1 MKNKYYIYRNSTLEH
16 IFKGEDCVFSSYGGV
31 EKCNES
37 DREIVVLYLLPYSY
51 SENDIVAFAKE
62 FLEKTTYIANSHPD
76 KTIHT
81 FSLFNYFYKP
91 LAASNAAVEKIIK
104 TTNEEISKLPNVRL
118 IDISSFFTNRAEF
131 FDEKYYYLYNTVV
144 GPKIASAFR
153 EWAIDQITN
162 NLTTARKKCLIL
174 DLDNTL
180 WGGIL
185 GEDGVAGL
193 KISGSYPGNAYH
205 DFQTL
210 SKEVAET
217 GIILCT
223 CSKNNERDVAE
234 CFKTRDDMVLKYD
247 DFVIHSINWNS
258 KVDSIK
264 NIVKQLNIG
273 LDSVVFIDDN
283 PRERELIKSSLPE
296 VLVPDFPQEPY
307 ELTSHF
313 SPIFLKNFGCKQ
325 ITDEDKNK
333 KTQYEHMLKSNSL
346 RQSFA
351 NENDFIRELKI
362 NLTIVKMDETNIAR
376 FSQLINKSNQFNLT
390 TKRYSEDDLKKLER
404 DGCRIYGLK
413 ISDKFGDLGI
423 SGIAI
428 ARINEDSADIDTLLM
443 SCRALGRK
451 IENEFLKAILND
463 LQKNNVKHVAGCYIP
478 TKKNAL
484 VKDFYKQFG
493 FKPTSNNNYSYEITE
508 PIAMDDKYHMEE
520 E

>member
-1 MKNKYYIYRNSTLEH
+1 MPNSRYRQYALGRHSWR
-16 IFKGEDCVFSSYGGV
+16 GW
-31 EKCNES
+31 
-37 DREIVVLYLLPYSY
+37 R
-51 SENDIVAFAKE
+51 
-62 FLEKTTYIANSHPD
+62 
-76 KTIHT
+76 
-81 FSLFNYFYKP
+81 
-91 LAASNAAVEKIIK
+91 
-104 TTNEEISKLPNVRL
+104 R
-118 IDISSFFTNRAEF
+118 
-131 FDEKYYYLYNTVV
+131 
-144 GPKIASAFR
+144 
-153 EWAIDQITN
+153 WAQ
-162 NLTTARKKCLIL
+162 
-174 DLDNTL
+174 
-180 WGGIL
+180 
-185 GEDGVAGL
+185 
-193 KISGSYPGNAYH
+193 ISGSYPGNAYH

-210 SKEVAET
+210 IKEIAET

-223 CSKNNERDVAE
+223 CSKNNESDVAE
-234 CFKTRDDMVLKYD
+234 CFKTRDDLVLKYD
-247 DFVIHSINWNS
+247 DLVIHKINWNS
-258 KVDSIK
+258 KVDGIK

-283 PRERELIKSSLPE
+283 PRERELIKTSLPE
-296 VLVPDFPQEPY
+296 VIVPNFPQEPY

-313 SPIFLKNFGCKQ
+313 SPVFLKYFSCKQ

-428 ARINEDSADIDTLLM
+428 ARIDEDSADIDTLLM

-451 IENEFLKAILND
+451 IENEFLKAVLND
-463 LQKNNVKHVAGCYIP
+463 LQKNGVKHITSSYIP

-493 FKPTSNNNYSYEITE
+493 CKPTSNNCYSYEITR